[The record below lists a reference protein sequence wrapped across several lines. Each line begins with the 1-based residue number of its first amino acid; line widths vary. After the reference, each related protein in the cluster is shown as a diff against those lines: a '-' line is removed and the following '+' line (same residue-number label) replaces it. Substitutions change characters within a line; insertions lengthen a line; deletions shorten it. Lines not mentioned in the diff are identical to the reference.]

1 MEASKGKLTI
11 HQAEQ
16 LLEVAKSIKND
27 IRIYLAPNKAEKFAQ
42 IEKNIY
48 AKLVEAIDATIYET
62 DSIEKLKEFKGK
74 LLNPSSIKEKNIH
87 EKISRKIIKLR
98 QQKFLEEAKTD
109 VSKNMKSIVA
119 GLAEGTIDDIEKVQE
134 QIKQEATMELQSK
147 GKPVT
152 EETQRKAEN
161 QILLKI
167 GNQLKEK
174 SKEYPIA
181 DHEKTLEQLKQ
192 LNNGDIVSSLNVVAI
207 NLKGLGKFEEANQI
221 CSEYLKPKYNG
232 QVNYRNVTMLRNK
245 VRNAEVTNIAMR
257 IINDSEKSKDEQIEL
272 LEILESKLDKWQV
285 DPKTIVLN
293 HQDGLKSVTLDD
305 VWYENDRGQR

>member
-48 AKLVEAIDATIYET
+48 TKLIEAIDATIYET

-87 EKISRKIIKLR
+87 EKIYRKMIKLR

-109 VSKNMKSIVA
+109 VSKNIKSIVA
-119 GLAEGTIDDIEKVQE
+119 GLAEGTIDNIEEVQE
-134 QIKQEATMELQSK
+134 QIKQEAIMKLQSE
-147 GKPVT
+147 GKSVT
-152 EETQRKAEN
+152 EDTQRKAEN

-174 SKEYPIA
+174 GKEYPIA
-181 DHEKTLEQLKQ
+181 DHEKALEQLKQ
-192 LNNGDIVSSLNVVAI
+192 LHNGDIVSSLGIVAM
-207 NLKGLGKFEEANQI
+207 NLTGLGKFEEANQI

-257 IINDSEKSKDEQIEL
+257 IINASEKSKDEQIEL

-293 HQDGLKSVTLDD
+293 HQEGLKDVTLDD